1 MRIRTEKISSK
12 QNQGIKNLVQLQKSA
27 ERMKQKLFLVEGIK
41 EIEKV
46 ILAGY
51 TIEAVYF
58 CPEILST
65 VEVFQLLP
73 ETYKGPVFEVTSEVF
88 GKIAYREHSGGILLV
103 ARTKLHG
110 FDELNLTGNPL
121 ILVMDGIEK
130 PGNIGAMFR
139 TADAAGISAII
150 ISNPGTDLYNPNV
163 IRASLGCIFT
173 VPTVVSDASDAV
185 DWLKKKGISI
195 FTSHLH
201 ASKPYYQPDYTH
213 ASAIVVGAEDKG
225 VSDIWTQEADSGIVI
240 PMKGV
245 ADSMNVSTAAAV
257 LIFEACRQRDYK

>member
-12 QNQGIKNLVQLQKSA
+12 QNQGIKNIVQLQKSA
-27 ERMKQKLFLVEGIK
+27 ERIKQKLFLVEGIK

-58 CPEILST
+58 CPEIVSHKY
-65 VEVFQLLP
+65 VFQLLP
-73 ETYKGPVFEVTSEVF
+73 ETYKGQVFEVSTEVF
-88 GKIAYREHSGGILLV
+88 AKIAYREHSGGIILL
-103 ARTKLHG
+103 AGTKPHG
-110 FDELNLTGNPL
+110 FDELKIKGNPL
-121 ILVMDGIEK
+121 ILVMDGVEK

-150 ISNPGTDLYNPNV
+150 ICNPGTDLYNPNV

-173 VPTVVSDASDAV
+173 VPTVVSTTPEAV
-185 DWLKKKGISI
+185 DWLKKNEINI

-201 ASKPYYQPDYTH
+201 ASKPYYEMDFTN
-213 ASAIVVGAEDKG
+213 ASAIVVGAEDIG
-225 VSDIWTQEADSGIVI
+225 VSDIWSRSAASNIII
-240 PMKGV
+240 PMKGM

-257 LIFEACRQRDYK
+257 LIFEACRQRDDK